1 MDIVQL
7 RVILG
12 QQIVRLK
19 DSNTNSGLMKL
30 CAELGLP
37 FPTDPET
44 KAERLEA
51 GFAQV
56 PDADIPELAR
66 RFVLRCQPDACV
78 RNVIQ
83 DILWCGEG
91 YPDIPKR
98 VRRELAKALSQVELF
113 IDPSKFD
120 ELLEQ
125 LWDLGNDSFSV
136 IFGRPPTGL
145 RAEIQQHM
153 HRNPGDWSAE
163 VFFDKLGAYAVS
175 NRRFALFL
183 EGLVSAD
190 VRPDEPS
197 QRRFAMTVNECLR
210 ACGVELR
217 ETDSEGG
224 YPTFSI
230 VSLHRGLRGR
240 PKNLIFASSVK
251 PDLRLSNAIDNDIE
265 IVTNADKVLVY
276 DRPIGADGLTWG
288 ELQLWWAETNQI
300 DDSNEAKASLYK
312 RLLVSLPANSPPQAL
327 LFKTFFKTFGKS
339 IPQLPALLP
348 EVWLHWDPQTVKQRG
363 TEALFR
369 FRMDFLLLMPHG
381 VRIVIEVDGKQHYA
395 DTNGRAD
402 AALYARAMAA
412 DRDLKLAGYEVFRF
426 GAAEL
431 LASDAEAKVGT
442 FFQSLFKR
450 YSG

>member
-1 MDIVQL
+1 M
-7 RVILG
+7 G
-12 QQIVRLK
+12 QQIARLK
-19 DSNTNSGLMKL
+19 DSNTNGGLMTL
-30 CAELGLP
+30 CAELELP
-37 FPTDPET
+37 FPTAPET
-44 KAERLEA
+44 KAERLA
-51 GFAQV
+51 TGFAQI
-56 PDADIPELAR
+56 PDAGIPELAR
-66 RFVLRCQPDACV
+66 RFIVKCQPDAHV

-83 DILWCGEG
+83 DMLWSGEG

-98 VRRELAKALSQVELF
+98 ARRELAQALSQVELF
-113 IDPSKFD
+113 IDPCRFD
-120 ELLEQ
+120 ELLDK
-125 LWDLGNDSFSV
+125 LWDLGTDLFAV
-136 IFGRPPTGL
+136 IFGRAPTGL

-153 HRNPGDWSAE
+153 HRNPGDWSAD
-163 VFFDKLGAYAVS
+163 VLFDKLDAYAAS

-197 QRRFAMTVNECLR
+197 QRRFVTTVNECLR
-210 ACGVELR
+210 GCGVELR
-217 ETDSEGG
+217 ETGSVGG
-224 YPTFSI
+224 YPVFSI
-230 VSLHRGLRGR
+230 VSLHSGVRGR

-251 PDLRLSNAIDNDIE
+251 PDLRLSDAIDNDIE
-265 IVTNADKVLVY
+265 IVTNADKVLVF
-276 DRPIGADGLTWG
+276 DRPIGADGLTWE

-300 DDSNEAKASLYK
+300 SDSIEAKNSLYK
-312 RLLVSLPANSPPQAL
+312 RLLASLPADSPPQVL
-327 LFKTFFKTFGKS
+327 MFKAFFKSFEKAV
-339 IPQLPALLP
+339 PQLPVLLP

-402 AALYARAMAA
+402 AALYAREMAA

-431 LASDAEAKVGT
+431 LASDAEEKVRT
-442 FFQSLFKR
+442 FFHSLFKR
-450 YSG
+450 YNV